1 MTCKKFKLIGLT
13 GSTGLLGQSLKKK
26 LRKLNNYKLNCYKG
40 DITNKSQLK
49 KWFKVNSFCYVIHLA
64 AIVPVK
70 KVNKNINFAKKVNI
84 NGTKNIINEV
94 NKKKSI
100 KWFFFSSSSHV
111 YQFNNKKVRETSIKK
126 PFSIYGKT
134 KLEAEKFIEKKINKK
149 IKFCVGRIFSLEG
162 KNKDDSYFLPG
173 LLKKIRKNKVIEIDL
188 NQFRDF
194 IHVDDVAEAVVILLK
209 KEQVGIYNI
218 ASGKKTKFYELIN
231 LFSKLLKR
239 KIKFKN
245 TVSKVSNSS
254 YANIYKI
261 KKAINWKVK
270 KKVFYI
276 IKDYLNLV

>member
-1 MTCKKFKLIGLT
+1 MPCKKFKLIGLT

-84 NGTKNIINEV
+84 GGTKNIINEV

-111 YQFNNKKVRETSIKK
+111 YQFNNKEVRETSIKK

-162 KNKDDSYFLPG
+162 KNKAKSYFLPG

-218 ASGKKTKFYELIN
+218 ASGKKTRFYELIN

-254 YANIYKI
+254 YADIYKI
-261 KKAINWKVK
+261 KKDINWKVK

>member
-84 NGTKNIINEV
+84 GGTKNIINEI

-111 YQFNNKKVRETSIKK
+111 YQFNNKEVRETSIKK

-162 KNKDDSYFLPG
+162 KNKAKSYFLPG

-218 ASGKKTKFYELIN
+218 ASGKKTRFYELIN

-254 YANIYKI
+254 YADIYKI
-261 KKAINWKVK
+261 KKDINWKVK

>member
-1 MTCKKFKLIGLT
+1 MPCKKFKLIGLT

-84 NGTKNIINEV
+84 GGTKNIINEV

-111 YQFNNKKVRETSIKK
+111 YQFNNKEVRETSIKK

-162 KNKDDSYFLPG
+162 KNKAKSYFLPG
-173 LLKKIRKNKVIEIDL
+173 LLKKIRKNKVIEIDF

-254 YANIYKI
+254 YADIYKI

>member
-1 MTCKKFKLIGLT
+1 M
-13 GSTGLLGQSLKKK
+13 
-26 LRKLNNYKLNCYKG
+26 R
-40 DITNKSQLK
+40 
-49 KWFKVNSFCYVIHLA
+49 
-64 AIVPVK
+64 
-70 KVNKNINFAKKVNI
+70 
-84 NGTKNIINEV
+84 
-94 NKKKSI
+94 
-100 KWFFFSSSSHV
+100 FFFSSSSHV

-149 IKFCVGRIFSLEG
+149 IKFCIGRIFSLEG

-173 LLKKIRKNKVIEIDL
+173 LLKKIRKNKVIEGDF

-194 IHVDDVAEAVVILLK
+194 IHVDDVAEAVVMLLK

-218 ASGKKTKFYELIN
+218 ASGKKTRFYELIN

-254 YANIYKI
+254 YADIYKI

>member
-70 KVNKNINFAKKVNI
+70 KVNKNINFAKKINI
-84 NGTKNIINEV
+84 GGTKNIINEV

-134 KLEAEKFIEKKINKK
+134 KLEA
-149 IKFCVGRIFSLEG
+149 
-162 KNKDDSYFLPG
+162 
-173 LLKKIRKNKVIEIDL
+173 
-188 NQFRDF
+188 
-194 IHVDDVAEAVVILLK
+194 
-209 KEQVGIYNI
+209 
-218 ASGKKTKFYELIN
+218 
-231 LFSKLLKR
+231 
-239 KIKFKN
+239 
-245 TVSKVSNSS
+245 
-254 YANIYKI
+254 
-261 KKAINWKVK
+261 
-270 KKVFYI
+270 
-276 IKDYLNLV
+276 

>member
-49 KWFKVNSFCYVIHLA
+49 KWFKVNSFYYVIHLA

-84 NGTKNIINEV
+84 GGTKNIINEI

-111 YQFNNKKVRETSIKK
+111 YQFNNKEVRETSIKK

-162 KNKDDSYFLPG
+162 KNKAKSYFLPG
-173 LLKKIRKNKVIEIDL
+173 LLKKIRKNKVIEIDF

>member
-1 MTCKKFKLIGLT
+1 MSYKKFKLIGLT
-13 GSTGLLGQSLKKK
+13 GSTGFLGQSLKKK
-26 LRKLNNYKLNCYKG
+26 LKKLNNYQLNCYKR

-49 KWFKVNSFCYVIHLA
+49 KWFNANDFYCVIHLA

-84 NGTKNIINEV
+84 GGTKNIINEI

-111 YQFNNKKVRETSIKK
+111 YKFNNKKVKETSLKK

-134 KLEAEKFIEKKINKK
+134 KLEAETFIIKKINKK
-149 IKFCVGRIFSLEG
+149 IKFCIGRIFSLEG
-162 KNKDDSYFLPG
+162 KNKDDSYFLPA
-173 LLKKIRKNKVIEIDL
+173 LLKKIKKKKVIKDDF

-194 IHVDDVAEAVVILLK
+194 IHVDDVVRAIVILLQ
-209 KEQVGIYNI
+209 KEQLGIYNI
-218 ASGKKTKFYELIN
+218 ASGKKTKFYELTN

-239 KIKFKN
+239 KIKLKKI
-245 TVSKVSNSS
+245 TSKISNSS
-254 YANIYKI
+254 YADINKI
-261 KKAINWKVK
+261 RKAINWKVK
-270 KKVFYI
+270 KKIFYI

>member
-26 LRKLNNYKLNCYKG
+26 LRKLDNYKLNCYKG

-49 KWFKVNSFCYVIHLA
+49 TWFKVNSFCYVIHLA

-84 NGTKNIINEV
+84 GGTKNIINEI

-111 YQFNNKKVRETSIKK
+111 YQFNNKEVRETSIKK

-162 KNKDDSYFLPG
+162 KNKAKSYFLPG

-245 TVSKVSNSS
+245 TVSKVSSSS

>member
-84 NGTKNIINEV
+84 GGTKNIINEV

-111 YQFNNKKVRETSIKK
+111 YQFNNKEVRETSIKK

-162 KNKDDSYFLPG
+162 KNKAKSYFLPG

-254 YANIYKI
+254 YADIYKI
-261 KKAINWKVK
+261 KKDINWKVK

>member
-40 DITNKSQLK
+40 DITDKSQLK

-84 NGTKNIINEV
+84 GGTKNIINEV

-111 YQFNNKKVRETSIKK
+111 YQFNNKEVRETSIKK

-162 KNKDDSYFLPG
+162 KNKAKSYFLPG

-218 ASGKKTKFYELIN
+218 ASGKKTRFYELIN

>member
-1 MTCKKFKLIGLT
+1 MPCKKFKLIGLT

-84 NGTKNIINEV
+84 GGTKNIINEV

-162 KNKDDSYFLPG
+162 KNKAKSYFLPG
-173 LLKKIRKNKVIEIDL
+173 LLKKIRKNKVIEIDF

-194 IHVDDVAEAVVILLK
+194 IHVDDVAGAIVILLK

-218 ASGKKTKFYELIN
+218 ASGKKTRFYELIN

-239 KIKFKN
+239 
-245 TVSKVSNSS
+245 
-254 YANIYKI
+254 
-261 KKAINWKVK
+261 
-270 KKVFYI
+270 
-276 IKDYLNLV
+276 

>member
-84 NGTKNIINEV
+84 GGTKNIINEI

-111 YQFNNKKVRETSIKK
+111 YQFNNKEVRETSIKK

-162 KNKDDSYFLPG
+162 KNKAKSYFLPG

>member
-84 NGTKNIINEV
+84 GGTKNIINEI

>member
-84 NGTKNIINEV
+84 GGTKNIINEI

-111 YQFNNKKVRETSIKK
+111 YQFNNKKIRETSIRK

-162 KNKDDSYFLPG
+162 KNKAKSYFLPG

-245 TVSKVSNSS
+245 TVSKVSSSS

>member
-84 NGTKNIINEV
+84 GGTKNIINEI

-111 YQFNNKKVRETSIKK
+111 YQFDNKKVRETSIKK

-162 KNKDDSYFLPG
+162 KNKAKSYFLPG

>member
-84 NGTKNIINEV
+84 GGTKNIINEI

-111 YQFNNKKVRETSIKK
+111 YQFNNKEVRETSIKK

-134 KLEAEKFIEKKINKK
+134 KLEAEQFIEKKINKK

-162 KNKDDSYFLPG
+162 KNKAKSYFLPG

-218 ASGKKTKFYELIN
+218 ASGKKTRFYELIN

>member
-1 MTCKKFKLIGLT
+1 MPCKKFKLIGLT

-49 KWFKVNSFCYVIHLA
+49 KWFNVNSFHYVIHLA

-84 NGTKNIINEV
+84 GGTKNIINEI

-149 IKFCVGRIFSLEG
+149 IKFCIGRIFSLEG

-218 ASGKKTKFYELIN
+218 ASGKKTRFYELIN

>member
-111 YQFNNKKVRETSIKK
+111 YQFNNKEVRETSIKK

-162 KNKDDSYFLPG
+162 KNKAKSYFLPG

-194 IHVDDVAEAVVILLK
+194 IHVDDVAGAIVILLK

-218 ASGKKTKFYELIN
+218 ASGKKTRFYELIN

>member
-1 MTCKKFKLIGLT
+1 MTYKKFKLIGLT

-84 NGTKNIINEV
+84 GGTKNIINEI

-111 YQFNNKKVRETSIKK
+111 YQFNNKEVRETSIKK

-134 KLEAEKFIEKKINKK
+134 KLEAEKFIKKKINKK
-149 IKFCVGRIFSLEG
+149 IKFCIGRIFSLEG
-162 KNKDDSYFLPG
+162 KNKAKSYFLPG

>member
-26 LRKLNNYKLNCYKG
+26 LRKLDNYKLNCYKG

-49 KWFKVNSFCYVIHLA
+49 TWFKVNSFCYVIHLA

-84 NGTKNIINEV
+84 GGTKNIINEI

-111 YQFNNKKVRETSIKK
+111 YQFNNKEVRETSIKK

-218 ASGKKTKFYELIN
+218 ASGKKTRFYELIN

-245 TVSKVSNSS
+245 TVSKVSNSL
-254 YANIYKI
+254 YADIYKI
-261 KKAINWKVK
+261 KKDINWKVK

>member
-1 MTCKKFKLIGLT
+1 MTYKKFKLIGLT

-84 NGTKNIINEV
+84 GGTKNIINEI

-111 YQFNNKKVRETSIKK
+111 YQFNNKEVRETSIKK

-149 IKFCVGRIFSLEG
+149 IKFCIGRIFSLEG

-218 ASGKKTKFYELIN
+218 ASGKKTRFYELIN

-254 YANIYKI
+254 YADIYKI

>member
-84 NGTKNIINEV
+84 GGTKNIINEI

-111 YQFNNKKVRETSIKK
+111 YQFNNKEVRETSIKK

-162 KNKDDSYFLPG
+162 KNKAKSYFLPG

-194 IHVDDVAEAVVILLK
+194 IHVDDVAGAIVILLK

-218 ASGKKTKFYELIN
+218 ASGKKTRFYELIN

-254 YANIYKI
+254 YADIYKI
-261 KKAINWKVK
+261 KKDINWKVK

>member
-84 NGTKNIINEV
+84 GGTKNIINEI

-111 YQFNNKKVRETSIKK
+111 YQFNNKEVRETSIKK

-162 KNKDDSYFLPG
+162 KNKAKSYFLPG

-209 KEQVGIYNI
+209 KEQIGIYNI

>member
-84 NGTKNIINEV
+84 GGTKNIINEI

-111 YQFNNKKVRETSIKK
+111 YQFNNKEVRETSIKK

-173 LLKKIRKNKVIEIDL
+173 LLKKIRKNKVIEIDF

>member
-1 MTCKKFKLIGLT
+1 MTYKKFKLIGLT

-84 NGTKNIINEV
+84 GGTKNIINEV

-111 YQFNNKKVRETSIKK
+111 YQFNNKEVRETSIKK

-162 KNKDDSYFLPG
+162 KNKAKSYFLPG

>member
-84 NGTKNIINEV
+84 GGTKNIINEI

-111 YQFNNKKVRETSIKK
+111 YQFNNKEVRETSIKK

-173 LLKKIRKNKVIEIDL
+173 LLKKIRKNKVIEGDF

-194 IHVDDVAEAVVILLK
+194 IHVDDVAGAIVILLK

-218 ASGKKTKFYELIN
+218 ASGKKTRFYELIN

-254 YANIYKI
+254 YADIYKI

>member
-1 MTCKKFKLIGLT
+1 MTYKKFKLIGLT

-84 NGTKNIINEV
+84 GGTKNIINEI

-111 YQFNNKKVRETSIKK
+111 YQFNNKEVRETSIKK

-173 LLKKIRKNKVIEIDL
+173 LLKKIRKNKVIEGDF

-218 ASGKKTKFYELIN
+218 ASGKKTRFYELIN

-254 YANIYKI
+254 YADIYKI

>member
-84 NGTKNIINEV
+84 GGTKNIINEV

-111 YQFNNKKVRETSIKK
+111 YQFNNKEVRETSIKK

-162 KNKDDSYFLPG
+162 KNKAKSYFLPG

-218 ASGKKTKFYELIN
+218 ASGKKTRFYELIN

>member
-111 YQFNNKKVRETSIKK
+111 YQFNNKKIRENSIRK

-162 KNKDDSYFLPG
+162 KNKAKSYFLPG

-218 ASGKKTKFYELIN
+218 ASGKKTRFYELIN

-254 YANIYKI
+254 YADIYKI

>member
-49 KWFKVNSFCYVIHLA
+49 KWFKVNSFYYVIHLA

-84 NGTKNIINEV
+84 GGTKNIINEI

-111 YQFNNKKVRETSIKK
+111 YQFNNKEVRETSIKK

-162 KNKDDSYFLPG
+162 KNKAKSYFLPG

>member
-84 NGTKNIINEV
+84 GGTKNIINEI

-111 YQFNNKKVRETSIKK
+111 YQFNNKEVRETSIKK

-162 KNKDDSYFLPG
+162 KNKAKSYFLPG

-218 ASGKKTKFYELIN
+218 ASGKKTRFYELIN

>member
-1 MTCKKFKLIGLT
+1 VICKKFKLIGIT

-84 NGTKNIINEV
+84 GVTKNIINEI

-111 YQFNNKKVRETSIKK
+111 YQFNNKEVRETSTKK

-162 KNKDDSYFLPG
+162 KNKAKSYFLPG

-218 ASGKKTKFYELIN
+218 ASGKKTRFYELIN

>member
-84 NGTKNIINEV
+84 GGTKNIINEI

-111 YQFNNKKVRETSIKK
+111 YQFNNKEVRETSIKK

-162 KNKDDSYFLPG
+162 KNKAKSYFLPG

-254 YANIYKI
+254 YADIYKI
-261 KKAINWKVK
+261 KKDINWKVK

>member
-84 NGTKNIINEV
+84 GGTKNIINEI

-111 YQFNNKKVRETSIKK
+111 YQFNNKEVRETSIKK

-134 KLEAEKFIEKKINKK
+134 KLEAEKFIKKKINKK
-149 IKFCVGRIFSLEG
+149 IKFCIGRIFSLEG
-162 KNKDDSYFLPG
+162 KNKAKSYFLPG

-218 ASGKKTKFYELIN
+218 ASGKITRFYELIN

-245 TVSKVSNSS
+245 TDFKVSNSS
-254 YANIYKI
+254 YADIYKI
-261 KKAINWKVK
+261 KKDINWKVK

>member
-84 NGTKNIINEV
+84 GGTKNIINEI

-111 YQFNNKKVRETSIKK
+111 YQFNNKEVRETSIKK

-149 IKFCVGRIFSLEG
+149 IKFCIGRIFSLEG

-194 IHVDDVAEAVVILLK
+194 IHVDDVAGAIVILLK

-218 ASGKKTKFYELIN
+218 ASGKKTRFYELIN

-254 YANIYKI
+254 YADIYKI

>member
-84 NGTKNIINEV
+84 GGTKNIINEI

-111 YQFNNKKVRETSIKK
+111 YQFNNKEVRETSIKK

-173 LLKKIRKNKVIEIDL
+173 LLKKIRKNKVIEGDF

-218 ASGKKTKFYELIN
+218 ASGKKTRFYELIN

-254 YANIYKI
+254 YADIYKI

>member
-1 MTCKKFKLIGLT
+1 VTCKKFKLIGLT

-70 KVNKNINFAKKVNI
+70 KVNKNINFAKKINI
-84 NGTKNIINEV
+84 GGTKNIINEV

-111 YQFNNKKVRETSIKK
+111 YQFNNKEVRETSIKK

-162 KNKDDSYFLPG
+162 KNKAKSYFLPG

-218 ASGKKTKFYELIN
+218 ASGKKTRFYELIN